1 MGRLKDLLDA
11 WNDDDYVK
19 VSDPL
24 PENLAKYWRTK
35 QGFVLIET
43 MDFQHLENVVDYFSR
58 EGTVVYP
65 TMQPSFENVM
75 LTYLRKQAQIND
87 VHKEIL

>member
-1 MGRLKDLLDA
+1 MGRLKDLLD
-11 WNDDDYVK
+11 Y
-19 VSDPL
+19 PL

-35 QGFVLIET
+35 QGFVLIER
-43 MDFQHLENVVDYFSR
+43 MDFQHLENVVNYFSQ

-75 LTYLRKQAQIND
+75 LTYLRKQAEIND
-87 VHKEIL
+87 VHKDIL